1 LSAPTTLDNQV
12 RSFRRRDAVEGS
24 LRGDRHDGHGP
35 LTVFNRDA
43 SASTKRAFL
52 LCQHFYPE
60 MVSTGM
66 HMTELA
72 TRLAEFGW
80 RITAFCAKPSWG
92 TGGEPDDAARR
103 LVHRGVEVVR
113 VRTLGQQR
121 GSLLSRAVFA
131 VTFVLSA
138 GFELFRRPAK
148 GTALVVT
155 TNPPFLGLVGWLY
168 SRLRKRPYLMIVY
181 DVYPDIVIQLG
192 VVAAGSR
199 TAKYWEAVTR
209 RILGDAAVVVVIG
222 RDMADVVRRKVHRY
236 GNARIVLIPNWSDER
251 RVRPVPHDRNSFR
264 RDNGLSDSFVVQYA
278 GRFGRTHNIELLIRA
293 AALLRDTDIVFQ
305 FIGDGSKRAHIEKL
319 AAELGLRNV
328 QFLPYQT
335 MERLGE
341 MLSAADL
348 GVVCLESRFTGLSVP
363 SKAYGVMA
371 SGTPILGLLDRNS
384 EIGRVLSETG
394 CGLALSDP
402 TPEEIATV
410 VRELAGDH
418 NQRRAMAEAG
428 RRAFLRTYTLTRAA
442 AAYDSALA
450 SMLGEGT
457 TNVSSVLLSDLRRAS
472 APTVGTGNGEKRSSV
487 GSTR

>member
-1 LSAPTTLDNQV
+1 
-12 RSFRRRDAVEGS
+12 
-24 LRGDRHDGHGP
+24 

-43 SASTKRAFL
+43 TTSTRHVFL

-72 TRLAEFGW
+72 TRLAELGW

-92 TGGEPDDAARR
+92 TAGEPAPVTRR
-103 LVHRGVEVVR
+103 LFHRGVEVFR
-113 VRTLGQQR
+113 VRTLGKQR

-138 GFELFRRPAK
+138 GFELFRRRAR
-148 GTALVVT
+148 GAALVVT
-155 TNPPFLGLVGWLY
+155 TNPPFLGVVGWLY
-168 SRLRKRPYLMIVY
+168 SRLCKRPYLLIVY
-181 DVYPDIVIQLG
+181 DVYPDIVVELG
-192 VVAAGSR
+192 VVAAGSW
-199 TAKYWEAVTR
+199 TAKFWDAVTR
-209 RILGDAAVVVVIG
+209 RVLGDAAVVVVIG
-222 RDMADVVRRKVHRY
+222 RDMADVVRRKLDGHS
-236 GNARIVLIPNWSDER
+236 NARIVLIPNWSDER

-264 RDNGLSDSFVVQYA
+264 RDNRLGDSFVVQYA

-293 AALLRDTDIVFQ
+293 AALMNDTDIVFQ
-305 FIGDGSKRAHIEKL
+305 FIGDGSKRAHIEQL
-319 AAELGLRNV
+319 AAELGVRNI

-348 GVVCLESRFTGLSVP
+348 GVVCLERRFTGLSVP
-363 SKAYGVMA
+363 SKAYGIMA
-371 SGTPILGLLDRNS
+371 SATPILGLLDRNS

-418 NQRRAMAEAG
+418 SQRRAMAEAG
-428 RRAFLRTYTLTRAA
+428 RRAFLQDYTLTRAA
-442 AAYDSALA
+442 GAYDAALA

-457 TNVSSVLLSDLRRAS
+457 TDVSSVLLSHLPRAS
-472 APTVGTGNGEKRSSV
+472 AHTGTGNGEKRSSA
-487 GSTR
+487 GSKRSSS